1 MNRPLIS
8 YKGTP
13 MGEDTV
19 VFGEV
24 GLTGEIRSVQNA
36 AKRVTEAKKLGFR
49 KVILPINNLKECMTD
64 GIELVGIRHVFELFR
79 KTK

>member
-1 MNRPLIS
+1 
-8 YKGTP
+8 

-36 AKRVTEAKKLGFR
+36 GKRVAEAKKLGFQ
-49 KVILPINNLKECMTD
+49 KVILPKNNLKESMPD